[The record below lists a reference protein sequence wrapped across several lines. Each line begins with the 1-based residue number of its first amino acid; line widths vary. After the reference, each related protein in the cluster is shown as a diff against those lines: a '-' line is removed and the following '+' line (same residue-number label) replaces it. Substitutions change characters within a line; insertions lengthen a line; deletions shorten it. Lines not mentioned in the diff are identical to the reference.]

1 MKNKV
6 RIGVVVLLLL
16 TMLMTMLPVTAMA
29 AYEVDEDTIAEAE
42 AGTPALFS
50 MMPLSEVRRT
60 LDLTGYLPHE
70 LKAFPVSELM
80 RMMDMEETPAVYA
93 RWYYIDEND
102 NWVDYENRDYKK
114 FTASDTLDLSIDT
127 SRFIYG
133 SYLEMIGGTA
143 DQLDLNNKRYIAYIK
158 INTFVDFFTPAIY
171 TKDRQKAT
179 VLSVTSN
186 SIGMTA
192 DGEVTRAIDVSTNL
206 KDSAWSYLTKEVNEY
221 NRYEYYKGKYYLG
234 LKLNDSLENVN
245 VKIVK
250 YDTGED
256 VTSQLLNQSN
266 MENTGGLECD
276 VQEETFTFTFWRD
289 GETEN
294 TSFTATFSVNHPS
307 LYINS
312 SSLFGNGNDY
322 YRDSVDYASVGWYV
336 PYDYERDSLKSVE
349 YVLESGLP
357 ANGTYYTNLIMN
369 GLSDMSTGY
378 TNGVEYVE
386 KAVVGDYDSLT
397 AIPASAQ
404 DIKGQLFSDAQEVG
418 GGYGADFSN
427 SVTFTIV
434 DIFGDVHRI
443 AIKTITYEAWTATQ
457 GLSQN
462 TNFSVGT
469 VEDFSAAEESISYSL
484 PESDD
489 TYGDYGY
496 QTIFLL
502 GRIYDEAERKWVYS
516 PVTDNYI
523 VPIFWKEDKTT
534 IYASV
539 DGGSAKKQVSGESQ
553 IPFTSGKVV
562 QYTAAAEDGQHLA
575 NYWVTF
581 LTQQTGGPKLFVN
594 ATNNPRHY
602 VTIDGQQMPQREV
615 YLSEYFY
622 NKHDIAFANVGDTTM
637 EGLYVRLENA
647 QNVKLDDY
655 WTIKDTKTLSAFT
668 TTVPT
673 DSNGN
678 QVSYG
683 GLANIGKIRLV
694 PMTDVNGKII
704 TGEVSGTL
712 VIGYTGSGTEPVEE
726 VRINLT
732 GFAGEPEII
741 TEFISNAVKYVPYS
755 SMLQTNNLHR
765 DADVSFGISKG
776 TLPEGLTMK
785 PTGEICGV
793 PTTPGEYNFT
803 VKATFGSSENVT
815 SEREYTLTV
824 LDNTN
829 ENVLAVNDSDRG
841 YRLLDAVPE
850 TVNMRDIPADGYVF
864 RSEGAFGEFVAF
876 YLDGEKLVKDQD
888 YTAEEGSTRIVI
900 RAQTFKNA
908 GAGIHT
914 IAAEFRAAGSADGE
928 MKSTAQNV
936 TVNGTSSSYG
946 GRGNNAGA
954 TATDLGVTNQTSAV
968 DVLTA
973 AANRIAVGDMSYVTE
988 VRAGAIKAALNKG
1001 NGITVS
1007 VEQKI
1012 ISSWQVPSDDMDALN
1027 KAAGTTGST
1036 STYMSISIVIKDG
1049 TTGEVL
1055 GYLSQLPNS
1064 ISFTAAVP
1072 QDMLA
1077 AQKSG
1082 KFIYAVRVHNGK
1094 TQFLN
1099 TSIRDEKATFSSN
1112 QFSTYALVLMDS
1124 KVEGVKTG
1132 DPGVM
1137 IYAALVLTSY
1147 TGTALVVRGKKRK

>member
-1 MKNKV
+1 MKNKA
-6 RIGVVVLLLL
+6 RIGVVLLLLL

-29 AYEVDEDTIAEAE
+29 AYEVDEDTTTE
-42 AGTPALFS
+42 AGADTPALFS
-50 MMPLSEVRRT
+50 MMPLNEVHKT

-70 LKAFPVSELM
+70 LKAFPVLELM
-80 RMMDMEETPAVYA
+80 SKMGMTETPAVYT
-93 RWYYIDEND
+93 RWYYYDENGD
-102 NWVDYENRDYKK
+102 FVDPSEGVYKK
-114 FTASDTLDLSIDT
+114 ITVDDTLDLT
-127 SRFIYG
+127 TG
-133 SYLEMIGGTA
+133 SSSGFYVELIGGTA
-143 DQLDLNNKRYIAYIK
+143 DQLDLTNKRYIAYIK
-158 INTFVDFFTPAIY
+158 TSSFSDYFTVDVY
-171 TKDRQKAT
+171 TKNRQKAT
-179 VLSVTSN
+179 ILSEDSHY
-186 SIGMTA
+186 
-192 DGEVTRAIDVSTNL
+192 STM
-206 KDSAWSYLTKEVNEY
+206 DSFLEQDAPLSANYFVDLEATEWGYLTKSQENG
-221 NRYEYYKGKYYLG
+221 YEYYRGLYYYCLS
-234 LKLNDSLENVN
+234 LNNSIAGIN
-245 VKIVK
+245 VKIT
-250 YDTGED
+250 DSNTGED
-256 VTSQLLNQSN
+256 VTSRLLNQN
-266 MENTGGLECD
+266 DMTNTGGLEGD
-276 VQEETFTFTFWRD
+276 IGTFRYLTFTLWRD
-289 GETEN
+289 EGEGS
-294 TSFTATFSVNHPS
+294 TSFDVTLQVDDVM
-307 LYINS
+307 L
-312 SSLFGNGNDY
+312 
-322 YRDSVDYASVGWYV
+322 SVDIETLVGTREVGADQWTSDVTYIKV
-336 PYDYERDSLKSVE
+336 YREHSYRYGTE
-349 YVLESGLP
+349 YVECVLDRGFP
-357 ANGTYYTNLIMN
+357 VNGTYYCNL
-369 GLSDMSTGY
+369 SMSLYGDRSNSFTRG
-378 TNGVEYVE
+378 NEYVK
-386 KAVVGDYDSLT
+386 KAVVGNYESEA
-397 AIPASAQ
+397 AIPTSAQ
-404 DIKGQLFSDAQEVG
+404 DIKDKLFYNENGVDS
-418 GGYGADFSN
+418 GYGADYSN
-427 SVTFTIV
+427 GVTFTII
-434 DIFGDVHRI
+434 DIYNRVHHI
-443 AIKTITYEAWTATQ
+443 KVKTIAYEDWGGTQ
-457 GLSQN
+457 LSQN
-462 TNFSVGT
+462 TYFEVYALKDFATAERGFCWLPW
-469 VEDFSAAEESISYSL
+469 EDDSYY
-484 PESDD
+484 E
-489 TYGDYGY
+489 YGY
-496 QTIFLL
+496 QTNFIL
-502 GRIYDEAERKWVYS
+502 GVTYDETERKYIYS
-516 PVTDNYI
+516 PVTDDYI
-523 VPIFWKEDKTT
+523 TPFFWHHDQAT

-553 IPFTSGKVV
+553 IPFTSGKAI
-562 QYTAAAEDGQHLA
+562 QYSAVAEDGQHLA

-594 ATNNPRHY
+594 ATNNPSHY
-602 VTIDGQQMPQREV
+602 VTVDGQQMPQREV
-615 YLSEYFY
+615 YLSEYFN
-622 NKHDIAFANVGDTTM
+622 NKHDIAFANVGDATM

-655 WTIKDTKTLSAFT
+655 WTIKDTETLSAFT
-668 TTVPT
+668 TTDPT
-673 DSNGN
+673 DSSGN
-678 QVSYG
+678 QVRYG

-694 PMTDVNGKII
+694 PMTDASGKII

-732 GFAGEPEII
+732 GFAGEPEIT
-741 TEFISNAVKYVPYS
+741 TEFVSNAVKYVPYS

-765 DADVSFGISKG
+765 DADVSFSISKG

-785 PTGEICGV
+785 PTGEIYGV
-793 PTTPGEYNFT
+793 PTTPGEYKFT

-908 GAGIHT
+908 GAGTHT

-936 TVNGTSSSYG
+936 TVSGTSGSYG
-946 GRGNNAGA
+946 GRGSSTGT
-954 TATDLGVTNQTSAV
+954 TATELGVTNQTSAV

-973 AANRIAVGDMSYVTE
+973 AANRIAAGDMSYVTE

-1012 ISSWQVPSDDMDALN
+1012 INGWQVPSDDMDALN

-1036 STYMSISIVIKDG
+1036 GTYMSISIVIKDG

-1055 GYLSQLPNS
+1055 GYLSQLPDS

-1072 QDMLA
+1072 QNMLA
-1077 AQKSG
+1077 AQKNG

-1099 TSIRDEKATFSSN
+1099 TSIRDGKAIFSSD

-1137 IYAALVLTSY
+1137 LYAVLALTSY
-1147 TGTALVVRGKKRK
+1147 TGTALVVRGRKRK